1 MKPPVSEGPMD
12 PSIRCTIDVEPV
24 GGETRGTTNVVRTG
38 SEVYVEVVR
47 D

>member
-1 MKPPVSEGPMD
+1 MTPPVSEGPMD

-38 SEVYVEVVR
+38 SGVYVEVVR